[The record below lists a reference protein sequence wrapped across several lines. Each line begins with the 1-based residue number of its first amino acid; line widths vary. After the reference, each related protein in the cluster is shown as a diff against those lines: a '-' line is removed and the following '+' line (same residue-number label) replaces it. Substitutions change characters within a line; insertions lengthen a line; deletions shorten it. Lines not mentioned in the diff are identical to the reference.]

1 MQRRDDRET
10 LTYLSG
16 GQWVVKKDL
25 AEKVKLEL
33 RIKEID
39 GKGRIRLS

>member
-1 MQRRDDRET
+1 MPSRDDWET

-16 GQWVVKKDL
+16 RQRVVKKDL

-33 RIKEID
+33 RIKEI
-39 GKGRIRLS
+39 GRKGRIRLG